1 MTVLRKI
8 RKKEHWQCQQIL
20 RRKARAC
27 MVCQFN
33 IIVRKKKLRKKKA
46 TALTVF
52 NQKLLNPQLVFVPA
66 VGLEPTRPLG
76 QQILSLPRLPFRHAG
91 KIGLIEIAPAD
102 KNCLQGDQKIRSN
115 GLSHEMSAP

>member
-1 MTVLRKI
+1 
-8 RKKEHWQCQQIL
+8 
-20 RRKARAC
+20 

-66 VGLEPTRPLG
+66 VGLEPANVPS
-76 QQILSLPRLPFRHAG
+76 IYAG
-91 KIGLIEIAPAD
+91 L
-102 KNCLQGDQKIRSN
+102 R
-115 GLSHEMSAP
+115 

>member
-1 MTVLRKI
+1 MSVLRNTSEKG
-8 RKKEHWQCQQIL
+8 HWLCQQIL
-20 RRKARAC
+20 RRNVHAC
-27 MVCQFN
+27 TVCQFN

-46 TALTVF
+46 AALTVF

-91 KIGLIEIAPAD
+91 KI
-102 KNCLQGDQKIRSN
+102 
-115 GLSHEMSAP
+115 